1 MSTILNIK
9 QYSNEAIKFWL
20 AFELISPIVLFMTTE
35 KYMLE
40 ALELAEKGWGQTSPN
55 PLVGAVVVKHGK
67 IIGRGYH
74 HRAGEAH
81 AEVNALHDAGKKA
94 QGADI
99 YVTLEPCSTFG
110 RTPPCTQA
118 IIDAGIKR
126 VFVGSVDPNPAH
138 AGKGLEILREAG
150 IETASGIEKQA
161 CDKLNEAFFCWIT
174 SGKPFVILKMAM
186 TLDGKIA
193 TAGGESKW
201 ITGPAAR
208 EQVQH
213 LRKWCDAIMVGGETV
228 RQDSPG
234 LIVRGID
241 TVWKQPQKLIA
252 TRSMDDNDLLKYF
265 PDKSARAV
273 RCSSSAEW
281 HDLLIE
287 LGKENIT
294 GLLIEGGG
302 ELAAEALNAE
312 IVDKIEFHIAPKI
325 LGGKDSRPVVGGE
338 NPLTLEDAKFLRD
351 YKLEIV
357 GDDIIV
363 SGYILRR

>member
-1 MSTILNIK
+1 
-9 QYSNEAIKFWL
+9 
-20 AFELISPIVLFMTTE
+20 MTTE
-35 KYMLE
+35 NYMLK
-40 ALELAEKGWGQTSPN
+40 ALKLAEKAWGQTSPN
-55 PLVGAVVVKHGK
+55 PLVGAVVVKDDK

-74 HRAGEAH
+74 HCAGEAH
-81 AEVNALHDAGKKA
+81 AEVNALRDAGKSA
-94 QGADI
+94 EGADI

-118 IIDAGIKR
+118 IIDAGIKN

-138 AGKGLEILREAG
+138 AGKGLEILEQAG
-150 IETASGIEKQA
+150 IKTECGIEKEA
-161 CDKLNEAFFCWIT
+161 CDKINEAFFRWIT

-193 TAGGESKW
+193 TADGQSKW

-208 EQVQH
+208 KHVQH

-228 RQDSPG
+228 RKDSPG
-234 LIVRGID
+234 LIVRD
-241 TVWKQPQKLIA
+241 VDKLWTQPIKLIA
-252 TRSMDDNDLLKYF
+252 TRAMNDKDLQEYF
-265 PDKSARAV
+265 PDKSAQAV
-273 RCSSSAEW
+273 SPSSSIEW
-281 HDLLIE
+281 QDLLLK

-294 GLLIEGGG
+294 ALLIEGGG

-325 LGGKDSRPVVGGE
+325 LGGKNSRPVVGGE

-357 GDDIIV
+357 GDDIII
-363 SGYILRR
+363 SGYIIRR

>member
-1 MSTILNIK
+1 
-9 QYSNEAIKFWL
+9 
-20 AFELISPIVLFMTTE
+20 MTTE
-35 KYMLE
+35 NYMLA
-40 ALELAEKGWGQTSPN
+40 ALELAEKAWGQTSPN
-55 PLVGAVVVKHGK
+55 PLVGAVVVKNNE

-74 HRAGEAH
+74 HCAGEAH
-81 AEVNALHDAGKKA
+81 AEVNALCDAGDDA

-118 IIDAGIKR
+118 IIDAGIKK

-138 AGKGLEILREAG
+138 AGKGLEILKQAG
-150 IETASGIEKQA
+150 IETVHGLEKET
-161 CDKLNEAFFCWIT
+161 CDKLNEAFFVWIT
-174 SGKPFVILKMAM
+174 SGRPFVTLKMAM

-193 TAGGESKW
+193 TAAGQSKW

-208 EQVQH
+208 EHVQY

-234 LIVRGID
+234 LIVRD
-241 TVWKQPQKLIA
+241 VDVDWQQPLKLIA
-252 TRSMDDNDLLKYF
+252 TRSMNDKDLLKYF

-273 RCSSSAEW
+273 SPSSRKEW
-281 HDLLIE
+281 RDLLTE

-294 GLLIEGGG
+294 SLLIEGGG
-302 ELAAEALNAE
+302 ELAAEVLNAE
-312 IVDKIEFHIAPKI
+312 IVNKVEFHIAPKI

-338 NPLTLEDAKFLRD
+338 SPLTLDEAKFLRD
-351 YKLEIV
+351 YKLEIA
-357 GDDIIV
+357 GNDIIV
-363 SGYILRR
+363 SGYLMKE